1 MSERMSERMIR
12 LGVIGA
18 SEGNGHPFS
27 WSAICNGYDP
37 AAMENCGFPVI
48 PRYLEQQAWP
58 EAALPDVAVT
68 HVWTQDPVL
77 SRHIA
82 KAALIPHVLDDFRE
96 MIGAVDGVLL
106 ARDDAENHAG
116 FALPFLEAGVPI
128 YIDKPLATR
137 VADARRLI
145 DAQVRPG
152 QLFTCSALR
161 YARELT
167 LTEEDARAV
176 GRIRQIQAITPKD
189 WERYAVHAI
198 EPALLLLPERG
209 ALVSAQRIGT
219 IGEAMIEAR
228 FADGTEMTV
237 QACGKVA
244 APIAIRVIGEAG
256 WRDLVF
262 RDAFSAFKGAL
273 ADFVSSV
280 RAPRQAISPDFML
293 EVVSLIEAGCKRD

>member
-1 MSERMSERMIR
+1 MNARVIR

-48 PRYLEQQAWP
+48 PRYLEQQTWP
-58 EAALPDVAVT
+58 EAALADVAVT
-68 HVWTQDPVL
+68 HVWTQDPSL

-82 KAALIPHVLDDFRE
+82 QAALIPHTLDDFRE

-106 ARDDAENHAG
+106 ARDDAENHLG
-116 FALPFLEAGVPI
+116 FALPFLEAGIPI

-137 VADARRLI
+137 IADARRLI

-152 QLFTCSALR
+152 QLFSCSALR

-176 GRIRQIQAITPKD
+176 GRIRHIQAITPKD

-198 EPALLLLPERG
+198 EPALLLVPERG
-209 ALVSAQRIGT
+209 ALISAQRIGVV
-219 IGEAMIEAR
+219 GDMIEAR
-228 FADGTEMTV
+228 FADGIEMTV
-237 QACGKVA
+237 QAYGKVA

-262 RDAFSAFKGAL
+262 RDTFNAFKRAMG
-273 ADFVSSV
+273 DFVTAV
-280 RAPRQAISPDFML
+280 RETRQVISPDFML
-293 EVVSLIEAGCKRD
+293 EVVSLIEAGGKRD